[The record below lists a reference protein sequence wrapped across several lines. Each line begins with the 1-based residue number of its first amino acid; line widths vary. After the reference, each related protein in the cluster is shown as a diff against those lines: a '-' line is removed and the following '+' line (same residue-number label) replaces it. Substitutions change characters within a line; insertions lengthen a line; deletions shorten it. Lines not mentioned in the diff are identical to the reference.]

1 MVKKWL
7 YAVGL
12 IFILVT
18 STNAQAADRIAVVNI
33 SSIFQQSPQRA
44 LVAKQLEQ
52 EFKIRVTEL
61 QYLEQ
66 DLQTQIERLQRNSSV
81 MNANERSALERSLLV
96 QRETFSNKAQAFEQD
111 NHRRQNEERNKI
123 ILSIQDVVKKIASK
137 KGYDVVIDVNAVA
150 YASNTKDI
158 TADVLKQVL

>member
-1 MVKKWL
+1 MKKWL